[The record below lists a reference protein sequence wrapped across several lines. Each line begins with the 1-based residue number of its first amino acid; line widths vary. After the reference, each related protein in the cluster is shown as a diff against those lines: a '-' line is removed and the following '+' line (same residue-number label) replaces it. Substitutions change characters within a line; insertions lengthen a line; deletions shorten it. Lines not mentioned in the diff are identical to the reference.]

1 MNTNTAIG
9 VAPAQGD
16 SFGSLASFEF
26 LSICTV
32 RIGKGV
38 YVYYCVF
45 LLFKDM
51 THRCGHLSL
60 PN

>member
-1 MNTNTAIG
+1 MNTNTAIR
-9 VAPAQGD
+9 VAPTQGD
-16 SFGSLASFEF
+16 SVGNLASYKF
-26 LSICTV
+26 LSRCTV

-38 YVYYCVF
+38 YVYFCVF

-51 THRCGHLSL
+51 THCCGHLSL